1 MQNVEK
7 SASARGGAR
16 PGAGRKKGTNSRNI
30 RVAFTLSPEAVARLA
45 AAAESQGTSRND
57 LVNRLLEALGPES

>member
-7 SASARGGAR
+7 PASGRGGAR

-45 AAAESQGTSRND
+45 AAAEAEGTTRND
-57 LVNRLLEALGPES
+57 IVNRLLEGL

>member
-7 SASARGGAR
+7 PASGRGGAR

-45 AAAESQGTSRND
+45 AAAEAEGTTRND
-57 LVNRLLEALGPES
+57 IVNRLLEAL